1 MRKKLC
7 LLVSALLTTVVAF
20 AQTPTVQEPASQ
32 KEATQPEKSKKVDT
46 YRGPSSDD
54 IVRSSSKES
63 NVKTLPPGQVA
74 PVATQP
80 DVNETIKTEGK
91 AVERRSVRD
100 RMTPPEQTKGS
111 KTVTSSTRTIAPSPQ
126 PVATE
131 TAGEVVHRQV
141 VERPR
146 VEPQMPV
153 FPGGPTALQ
162 QYIRDNLKIPAEVKA
177 EDLNGRVIVEFY
189 VEADGSVDNV
199 SIVQSL
205 HPLVDAEMVRVVSA
219 MPTWA
224 PGIDSLGQPTQ
235 TKYQMPYS
243 FGVKPAR

>member
-1 MRKKLC
+1 
-7 LLVSALLTTVVAF
+7 
-20 AQTPTVQEPASQ
+20 
-32 KEATQPEKSKKVDT
+32 
-46 YRGPSSDD
+46 
-54 IVRSSSKES
+54 
-63 NVKTLPPGQVA
+63 
-74 PVATQP
+74 
-80 DVNETIKTEGK
+80 
-91 AVERRSVRD
+91 
-100 RMTPPEQTKGS
+100 
-111 KTVTSSTRTIAPSPQ
+111 
-126 PVATE
+126 
-131 TAGEVVHRQV
+131 
-141 VERPR
+141 
-146 VEPQMPV
+146 
-153 FPGGPTALQ
+153 
-162 QYIRDNLKIPAEVKA
+162 VKA